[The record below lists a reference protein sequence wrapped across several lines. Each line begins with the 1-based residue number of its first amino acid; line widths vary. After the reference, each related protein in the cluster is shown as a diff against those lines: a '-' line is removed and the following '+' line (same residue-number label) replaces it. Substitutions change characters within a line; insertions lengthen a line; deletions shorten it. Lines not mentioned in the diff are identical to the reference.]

1 VRPSQLWKQL
11 PAPTRV
17 RLAAA
22 FWADTESADVQ
33 VQHAEATVALAKRLN
48 FRVKSVRALPLDTR
62 ARYLAYTNDV
72 PDTVAMRALVAYHLA
87 HERPLMASFLDA
99 LGIAHDQGVITSD
112 QVDPPSAEQ
121 VSKAVSAIRASYSA
135 AVVDLYLRTLVAV
148 DADTWREVGPL
159 IPQDEPPGPDKRPDR
174 DPDKE

>member
-11 PAPTRV
+11 PAPTRL

-22 FWADTESADVQ
+22 FWADNDTADVQ
-33 VQHAEATVALAKRLN
+33 VQHAEATVALARRLN

-62 ARYLAYTNDV
+62 ARYLAHTNDV
-72 PDTVAMRALVAYHLA
+72 SDTVAMRALVAYHLA

-99 LGIAHDQGVITSD
+99 LGLAHDQGVITAD

-121 VSKAVSAIRASYSA
+121 VSKAVSAIRASYPVEA
-135 AVVDLYLRTLVAV
+135 VDLYLRTLVAV

-159 IPQDEPPGPDKRPDR
+159 IVQDEARNSDAG
-174 DPDKE
+174 

>member
-11 PAPTRV
+11 PAPTRL

-22 FWADTESADVQ
+22 FWADNDSADVH
-33 VQHAEATVALAKRLN
+33 VQHAEATVALARRLN

-62 ARYLAYTNDV
+62 ARYLAHTTDV

-87 HERPLMASFLDA
+87 HERLLMASFLDA
-99 LGIAHDQGVITSD
+99 LGLAHEEGVITAD

-121 VSKAVSAIRASYSA
+121 VSKAVSAIRASYPVEA
-135 AVVDLYLRTLVAV
+135 VDLYLRTLVAV

-159 IPQDEPPGPDKRPDR
+159 IVQDEVRDR
-174 DPDKE
+174 NA

>member
-1 VRPSQLWKQL
+1 
-11 PAPTRV
+11 V

-22 FWADTESADVQ
+22 FWADTESTDVQ
-33 VQHAEATVALAKRLN
+33 VQHAEATAALAKRLN

-62 ARYLAYTNDV
+62 ARYLGYTNDV
-72 PDTVAMRALVAYHLA
+72 SDTVAMRALVAYHLA

-99 LGIAHDQGVITSD
+99 LGIAHDQGVITVD

-121 VSKAVSAIRASYSA
+121 VSKAVSAIRASYP
-135 AVVDLYLRTLVAV
+135 VETVDLYLRTLVAV

-159 IPQDEPPGPDKRPDR
+159 IPRDEPRGPEKGDKG
-174 DPDKE
+174 